1 MIGSN
6 GIDFNDISKLV
17 SFDERFM
24 IILEEIRLPR
34 SLAACLVGGALGLSG
49 VIMQGVLK
57 NPLASPFTL
66 GVSQAG
72 AFGASFA
79 IIVLQSYNSAFIN
92 STFLTTICAF
102 VASLICVGIILYFGK
117 FTAMRAESLILAG
130 VAIGATFGAGTMFLQ
145 YFADEVDVSA
155 TIFWTFGDLAK
166 GDISHSLILVVVLFP
181 SVWFF
186 YRIFWKF
193 DALMLGNESAVNL
206 GISVVRLRIVAMVV
220 SSLLS
225 ALAVSFFGI
234 IGFIGLI
241 APHIVRLL
249 VGHSHKYV
257 IPLSVISGAILLLGA
272 DIVARTILSPL
283 VVPVGIFT
291 SFIGAPL
298 FLYLLSRR
306 AK

>member
-6 GIDFNDISKLV
+6 GIDFSDISKLV

-24 IILEEIRLPR
+24 IIFEEIRLPR
-34 SLAACLVGGALGLSG
+34 TMAACLVGGALGLSG
-49 VIMQGVLK
+49 ALMQGVLK

-79 IIVLQSYNSAFIN
+79 IIVLQSYSDAFN
-92 STFLTTICAF
+92 GTFLTTICAF
-102 VASLICVGIILYFGK
+102 VASLVCIAIILYFGK

-130 VAIGATFGAGTMFLQ
+130 VAIGAVFGAGTMFLQ

-166 GDISHSLILVVVLFP
+166 GDIRNSFILAIVLFP

-206 GISVVRLRIVAMVV
+206 GISVVRLRILAMVV

-225 ALAVSFFGI
+225 ALAVAFFGI

-249 VGHSHKYV
+249 VGHSHSYV
-257 IPLSVISGAILLLGA
+257 IPFSVISGAILLLGA
-272 DIVARTILSPL
+272 DIVARTVLSPL